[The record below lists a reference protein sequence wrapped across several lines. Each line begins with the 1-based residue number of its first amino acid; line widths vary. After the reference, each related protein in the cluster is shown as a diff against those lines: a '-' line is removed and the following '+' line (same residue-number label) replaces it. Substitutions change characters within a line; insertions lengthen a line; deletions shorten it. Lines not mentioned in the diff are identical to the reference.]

1 MTTMAAPLEDFD
13 DAKARRNLRVLMAA
27 QMILGSQMP
36 VNFILGG
43 LAGQV
48 LSPDKCLSTLPI
60 TLIVFGSMLSAPVIS
75 NVMQR
80 FGRAAG
86 FVMGTMS
93 GATGAALCA
102 AGLWYGSFALFC
114 AGSLLTGLYMSA
126 QGFYRFA
133 ATDGTSGAF
142 RPKAISR
149 VMAAGLGAAIIGPQL
164 VKLTEGALAPVPF
177 AGAYVA
183 VVALNLVGVFL
194 FAFLDSP
201 RPKPPAPDGPKAR
214 SYLDLARTPVIAVAM
229 ICGMVSYS
237 LMNLVMTSTPLAVVG
252 CGFATA
258 QAADVVSAHV
268 LAMFVPSFFTGHLIA
283 RYGERTI
290 IAIGLVILGAAGLAG
305 LSGVELGNF
314 YVALILLGIGWNF
327 GYIGATSLLTT
338 AHRPEE
344 RGRVQGMNDFAVFGM
359 VALAS
364 LTSGGLMNCSGGDAV
379 DGWQAVNLAMLP
391 MLALAGGALIW
402 LSITRQRPA

>member
-1 MTTMAAPLEDFD
+1 
-13 DAKARRNLRVLMAA
+13 MAA

-60 TLIVFGSMLSAPVIS
+60 TLIVFGSMLSAPVVS

-80 FGRAAG
+80 YGRAAG

-183 VVALNLVGVFL
+183 VVALNLGRRVPLRVSR
-194 FAFLDSP
+194 FAAARRRP
-201 RPKPPAPDGPKAR
+201 RRTGRRRGAIWISSAR
-214 SYLDLARTPVIAVAM
+214 R
-229 ICGMVSYS
+229 
-237 LMNLVMTSTPLAVVG
+237 
-252 CGFATA
+252 
-258 QAADVVSAHV
+258 
-268 LAMFVPSFFTGHLIA
+268 
-283 RYGERTI
+283 
-290 IAIGLVILGAAGLAG
+290 
-305 LSGVELGNF
+305 
-314 YVALILLGIGWNF
+314 
-327 GYIGATSLLTT
+327 
-338 AHRPEE
+338 
-344 RGRVQGMNDFAVFGM
+344 
-359 VALAS
+359 
-364 LTSGGLMNCSGGDAV
+364 
-379 DGWQAVNLAMLP
+379 
-391 MLALAGGALIW
+391 
-402 LSITRQRPA
+402 